1 MNRRT
6 FFAALAAPLGV
17 ALTLKAGDV
26 FAYDNPRRWPP
37 VRRRIRRPVVIRT
50 HSGRPIWVV
59 PLELAA
65 GWELSNSNRVVVV
78 RETHFVEKAGV
89 QSEVA
94 IVQDSSD
101 KIEQVAIARE
111 DTPENS
117 RNLQGSVLDDGDTT
131 TPAIVSKS

>member
-37 VRRRIRRPVVIRT
+37 VRRRIRRPVVVRT
-50 HSGRPIWVV
+50 RSGRSVWVV
-59 PLELAA
+59 PLELVA
-65 GWELSNSNRVVVV
+65 GWELSNANRVVVV
-78 RETHFVEKAGV
+78 RETHFVEEAGV

-117 RNLQGSVLDDGDTT
+117 RNLQGSVLDDSDTT
-131 TPAIVSKS
+131 TPALVSKS